1 MQIDI
6 NDFFVGDRYW
16 SEFYII
22 FEYLPSSS
30 KTKAAISM
38 DDEMALLQLQGVSDE
53 ELQRI
58 VNARAERSASDIELS
73 PENYD
78 ITVEKLNQVIDSI
91 NGLRNIVKVGLG
103 GKLQDSESRPVK
115 RPKTKFEQYLDRRLL
130 QFEKE
135 DVEGMAAEF
144 GF

>member
-1 MQIDI
+1 
-6 NDFFVGDRYW
+6 
-16 SEFYII
+16 
-22 FEYLPSSS
+22 
-30 KTKAAISM
+30 M
-38 DDEMALLQLQGVSDE
+38 DDEMALLQLQGIGDE

-58 VNARAERSASDIELS
+58 VDARAEHSASDIELS

-78 ITVEKLNQVIDSI
+78 ITVEKLNQVIDAI

-103 GKLQDSESRPVK
+103 GKLRDSESQPVK
-115 RPKTKFEQYLDRRLL
+115 RPKTKFERHLDRRLL

-135 DVEGMAAEF
+135 DIESMASEF